1 MKSILLNLNLDMP
14 TSVLDDYIEL
24 HLADMGTDS
33 SRYGE
38 VYNRDQFLA
47 LYLLILRNQSSY
59 FRDLYNNIK
68 QDDINMQQKLEEN
81 NNNLRQCF
89 EVYDSDH
96 NGTLEYMEIRD
107 LLIEMNC
114 HKQFAL
120 HFQPQYAFES
130 FVGQIWRSFDKNQ
143 DGKISFEEFIYLFNA
158 LMDRW

>member
-81 NNNLRQCF
+81 NNNLR
-89 EVYDSDH
+89 
-96 NGTLEYMEIRD
+96 
-107 LLIEMNC
+107 
-114 HKQFAL
+114 
-120 HFQPQYAFES
+120 
-130 FVGQIWRSFDKNQ
+130 
-143 DGKISFEEFIYLFNA
+143 
-158 LMDRW
+158 